1 MRDKDQ
7 AEAQQLHEDFL
18 EGTVIDHAMKN
29 TDSLD
34 LHEAKVERQAE
45 SLADALFHKHGS
57 YAGGLLDAC
66 RALVGSVP
74 DLGIIDDLIDVV
86 YKEKAEDEASIF

>member
-18 EGTVIDHAMKN
+18 EGQVIDHVMKN
-29 TDSLD
+29 ADALD
-34 LHEAKVERQAE
+34 HYEAKVERQAE
-45 SLADALFHKHGS
+45 KLADALFHKHGT

-66 RALVGSVP
+66 RALVTSVP
-74 DLGIIDDLIDVV
+74 DLGIIDDLVDVV
-86 YKEKAEDEASIF
+86 YRDKAEDEASIF